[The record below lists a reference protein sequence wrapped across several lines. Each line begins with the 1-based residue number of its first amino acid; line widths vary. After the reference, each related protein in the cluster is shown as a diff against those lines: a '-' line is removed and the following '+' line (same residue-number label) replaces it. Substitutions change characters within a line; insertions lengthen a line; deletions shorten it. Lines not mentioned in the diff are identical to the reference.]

1 MDFDERGNRV
11 SGYGQL
17 LVMSKRGRGRPRKLD
32 TTELDKIALSKP
44 ANDFPLFQQKR
55 GRGRP
60 RKLDTT
66 ELDKIAL
73 SKPANDFPLFQQKRG
88 RGRPRKNPVEAEEQV
103 PSTLADTLQS
113 LQKRGRGRPRKNPI
127 ELQSKPAGDFLIQE
141 HDPGRPRNNPTELDI
156 PVNLKENH
164 ISDVKE
170 KLKLLEIITN
180 GYREIERMDKETQKN
195 VEKLC
200 AMTHNSK

>member
-1 MDFDERGNRV
+1 MIKMDFDERGNRI

-60 RKLDTT
+60 RK
-66 ELDKIAL
+66 
-73 SKPANDFPLFQQKRG
+73 
-88 RGRPRKNPVEAEEQV
+88 NPVEAENQV
-103 PSTLADTLQS
+103 PSKLADTLQS

-127 ELQSKPAGDFLIQE
+127 ELQSKPAGDFFN
-141 HDPGRPRNNPTELDI
+141 PRT
-156 PVNLKENH
+156 
-164 ISDVKE
+164 
-170 KLKLLEIITN
+170 
-180 GYREIERMDKETQKN
+180 
-195 VEKLC
+195 
-200 AMTHNSK
+200 